1 MAGKAKQPRIQQEHL
16 GIRQQMIMKSLWK
29 LGGEATIPAISARMQ
44 EDYGSSLTGQAM
56 NTMLLLMTDKGIVE
70 RGDRKSH
77 AFLYRATI
85 TEQEYRD
92 RDVARSCSFT
102 FDGSASE
109 LLASLLKTGVDEKEL
124 KKIRAL
130 IRNYGKE

>member
-1 MAGKAKQPRIQQEHL
+1 MAGRTKQPRIQQEHL

-29 LGGEATIPAISARMQ
+29 LGGEATIPAISERMK

-56 NTMLLLMTDKGIVE
+56 NTMLLLMTDKGTVE
-70 RGDRKSH
+70 RGPRKSH

-92 RDVARSCSFT
+92 REIARSCSFT

-109 LLASLLKTGVDEKEL
+109 LFSSLLKTGLDEKEI